1 MYTIGQA
8 AKATGK
14 SKSTISAYI
23 KRGKI
28 PAKKNEDSSYTI
40 DPTELHRVFPPVASE
55 NGSEPQSNDTEPI
68 SLVLHNQKLQGE
80 IKLLREQLTNKD
92 RVIDSL
98 RRNLAQ
104 AEEQRSLALTLV
116 KWQEHQPA
124 PVSPP
129 RKGLRGFL
137 HSLIGL

>member
-23 KRGKI
+23 KKGKI
-28 PAKKNEDSSYTI
+28 PANKNEDSSYTI
-40 DPTELHRVFPPVASE
+40 DPTDLHRVFPPIAAE
-55 NGSEPQSNDTEPI
+55 DGSEPQSNDTEPI
-68 SLVLHNQKLQGE
+68 SLVVQNQHLQGE
-80 IKLLREQLTNKD
+80 IELLREQLTNKD

-98 RRNLAQ
+98 RRNLAE
-104 AEEQRSLALTLV
+104 AEEQRSLALMLI

-124 PVSPP
+124 QVSPP
-129 RKGLRGFL
+129 RKGLRSFL
-137 HSLIGL
+137 QSLFG